1 MNSVEAMNSDVCELG
16 QYYTDKK
23 IVTYMCKKISI
34 KDNEVVSL
42 CDPFGGSGG
51 FLSMNNDKNKNKNEN
66 ETTTNSN

>member
-34 KDNEVVSL
+34 KDNEVLVSIFDL
-42 CDPFGGSGG
+42 PWMTSG
-51 FLSMNNDKNKNKNEN
+51 FSTMNNDNNKN

>member
-34 KDNEVVSL
+34 KDNKVLASMFDL
-42 CDPFGGSGG
+42 PWMTSG
-51 FLSMNNDKNKNKNEN
+51 FSTMNK
-66 ETTTNSN
+66 

>member
-1 MNSVEAMNSDVCELG
+1 VCELR
-16 QYYTDKK
+16 QYYTDRK

-51 FLSMNNDKNKNKNEN
+51 FLSMNNDKNKNE
-66 ETTTNSN
+66 TNSN